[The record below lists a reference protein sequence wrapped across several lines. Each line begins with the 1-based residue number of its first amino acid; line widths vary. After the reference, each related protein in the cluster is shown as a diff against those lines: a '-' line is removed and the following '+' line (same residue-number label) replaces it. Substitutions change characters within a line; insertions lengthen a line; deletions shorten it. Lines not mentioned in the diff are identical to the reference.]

1 MTSKINKKLDYG
13 YNDEIINHY
22 NTPHKLSLPTTT
34 TRPCFSSEAPT
45 PPPRTAAISI
55 PFKWEEAP
63 GKPRPCHRESEPKE
77 KEEVV
82 NNNNNVVRA
91 LELPPRLLLSLES
104 NNNINTPSPT
114 TVLEGP
120 YVGRAMSFTTSYRD
134 NNNNKENISS
144 SVNFGSSRWGGLKKN
159 NRIDREGSFDFSS
172 WSVDGGDKVKITR
185 VRRRGSF
192 SSFSHGTS
200 HFWVSLFSFLFYL
213 IFYTFF
219 FSDLYYRLN
228 ISII

>member
-82 NNNNNVVRA
+82 KQVRDV
-91 LELPPRLLLSLES
+91 LES
-104 NNNINTPSPT
+104 NSELIP
-114 TVLEGP
+114 
-120 YVGRAMSFTTSYRD
+120 
-134 NNNNKENISS
+134 
-144 SVNFGSSRWGGLKKN
+144 GLKIKTE
-159 NRIDREGSFDFSS
+159 IK
-172 WSVDGGDKVKITR
+172 VGDKLSNLIK
-185 VRRRGSF
+185 
-192 SSFSHGTS
+192 
-200 HFWVSLFSFLFYL
+200 VS
-213 IFYTFF
+213 
-219 FSDLYYRLN
+219 
-228 ISII
+228 

>member
-22 NTPHKLSLPTTT
+22 NTPHKLSLPTIT

-63 GKPRPCHRESEPKE
+63 GKPRPCHRESETKE

-82 NNNNNVVRA
+82 NNNVVRA

-134 NNNNKENISS
+134 NNNKENISS

-172 WSVDGGDKVKITR
+172 WSADGGDKVKITR

-192 SSFSHGTS
+192 SHGTS
-200 HFWVSLFSFLFYL
+200 HFWVRLFSFLFYF
-213 IFYTFF
+213 IVYTFF
-219 FSDLYYRLN
+219 SLIY
-228 ISII
+228 IIDQIHQLFNKYKM